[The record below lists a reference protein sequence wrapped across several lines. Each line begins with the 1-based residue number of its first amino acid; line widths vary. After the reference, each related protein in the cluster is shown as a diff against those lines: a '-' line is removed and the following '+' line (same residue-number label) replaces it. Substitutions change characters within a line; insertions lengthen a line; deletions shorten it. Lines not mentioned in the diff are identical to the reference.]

1 MPFLSLD
8 LQRDGAPTVFHTVGG
23 VNRLH
28 EARPTPNPTHTP
40 NPTSTPTPTPNP

>member
-8 LQRDGAPTVFHTVGG
+8 LQRDGAPTVYHTVGG

-28 EARPTPNPTHTP
+28 EARPTPNPTPTP
-40 NPTSTPTPTPNP
+40 TLTPTPHP